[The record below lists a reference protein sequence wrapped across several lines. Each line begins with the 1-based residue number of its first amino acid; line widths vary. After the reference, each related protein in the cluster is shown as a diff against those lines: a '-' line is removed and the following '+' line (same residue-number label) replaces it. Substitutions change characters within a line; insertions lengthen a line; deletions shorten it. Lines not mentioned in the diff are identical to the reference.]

1 MKIRNGF
8 VSNSSSSSFVVIGKE
23 DLKIPELNNAYIHNR
38 VLMIPQTFGGNWDFT
53 QCETFN
59 TFEDR
64 LNFAA
69 LVAWYKEGPNGYD
82 NSDDI
87 YTSMLTETLVH
98 DFKLEAV
105 KINFR
110 YDDDSS
116 YTYQDPFGVYDINFI
131 PCDSHPSNN
140 TNTRIMFKDRKT
152 LRKFLYAPDSEIKV
166 TYS

>member
-69 LVAWYKEGPNGYD
+69 LVAWYKEGPSGYNNQD
-82 NSDDI
+82 CT
-87 YTSMLTETLVH
+87 YTDMLCEILEEEFNNELNMMILESGRGEESM
-98 DFKLEAV
+98 
-105 KINFR
+105 
-110 YDDDSS
+110 
-116 YTYQDPFGVYDINFI
+116 
-131 PCDSHPSNN
+131 NN
-140 TNTRIMFKDRKT
+140 
-152 LRKFLYAPDSEIKV
+152 EQ
-166 TYS
+166 